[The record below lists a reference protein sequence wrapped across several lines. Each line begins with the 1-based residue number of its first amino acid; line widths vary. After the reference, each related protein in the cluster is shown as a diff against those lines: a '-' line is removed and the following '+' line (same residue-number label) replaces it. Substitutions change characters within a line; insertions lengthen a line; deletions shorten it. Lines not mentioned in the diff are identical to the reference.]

1 MSTDKA
7 IAASDPASFLLEGE
21 SLDRLREAAAAFGS
35 QRKLAEAAGLK
46 QSTLSQ
52 ILAKGGDITLS
63 RAAAIA
69 QALGESIDY
78 LVSGKRN
85 VSNGITLLAVE
96 HQAFSAGHGALPDES
111 EVGAKEYVPFPEEWL
126 RRHFGKVN
134 GLKLIT
140 VVGDSMQPDLVD
152 GDWVMIDPSRTKGDG
167 IYAIRHHDVLQV
179 KRLIFEVGGVTI
191 RSTNQERDKDGN
203 LRYREERVE
212 YRDGSNDLPFDV
224 VGQVVWTGRKIWLS

>member
-1 MSTDKA
+1 MSRQNLGAQDDGVWALSETARERLKA
-7 IAASDPASFLLEGE
+7 AVQEAGGPAKVA
-21 SLDRLREAAAAFGS
+21 RAT
-35 QRKLAEAAGLK
+35 GL
-46 QSTLSQ
+46 QGGTLNK
-52 ILAKGGDITLS
+52 ILNGKGDVGTA
-63 RAAAIA
+63 RVAAIA
-69 QALGESIDY
+69 KACAVSVDYILTGDEAL
-78 LVSGKRN
+78 
-85 VSNGITLLAVE
+85 SNGITLLAVE
-96 HQAFSAGHGALPDES
+96 PQAFSAGHGALPDES
-111 EVGAKEYVPFPEEWL
+111 ELGAKEYVPFPEEWL

-212 YRDGSNDLPFDV
+212 YREGGNDLPFDV
-224 VGQVVWTGRKIWLS
+224 VGQVIWTGRKIWVS